1 MYTKENSTA
10 TRTNGVDA
18 TTHITNVTYDA
29 SNVIVSIR
37 ATWLTRPFFQF
48 QQMFFFSFLVFFFFF
63 WFVIDEISIAFLI
76 LYAMV

>member
-48 QQMFFFSFLVFFFFF
+48 QQMFFFSFLVFFFF

>member
-63 WFVIDEISIAFLI
+63 LVCDR
-76 LYAMV
+76 